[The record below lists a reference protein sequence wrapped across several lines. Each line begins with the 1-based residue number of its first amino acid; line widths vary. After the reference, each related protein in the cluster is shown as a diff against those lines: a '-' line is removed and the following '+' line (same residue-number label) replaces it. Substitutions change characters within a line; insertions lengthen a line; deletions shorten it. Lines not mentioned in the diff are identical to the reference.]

1 LTVFSKGKKERI
13 VPIWPETAT
22 VVEAFMRQR
31 NAGLN
36 EPLFLNRYGKPLGAA
51 GFRFCPRKY
60 VQRATAKAS
69 SLSQKHVTPHLFRHT
84 TGVRLIAAG
93 VDSTVVRD
101 WLGHARLDTTNRY
114 ARANLE
120 TLRNALEQADPKL
133 RTSKPPRWKREA
145 DLLAWLDSL

>member
-1 LTVFSKGKKERI
+1 MYQFGLKRPPRSRLSCGNATPGWTSLCSSI
-13 VPIWPETAT
+13 DTAS
-22 VVEAFMRQR
+22 
-31 NAGLN
+31 LW
-36 EPLFLNRYGKPLGAA
+36 AA
-51 GFRFCPRKY
+51 GFRFCLRKY